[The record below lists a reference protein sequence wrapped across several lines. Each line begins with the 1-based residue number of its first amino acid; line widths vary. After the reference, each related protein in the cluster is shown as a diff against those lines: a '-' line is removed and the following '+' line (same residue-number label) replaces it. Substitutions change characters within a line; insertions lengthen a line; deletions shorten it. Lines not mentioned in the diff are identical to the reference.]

1 MAKYIVLSAKP
12 YDFVNDRQERV
23 QGLKLSYIN
32 PKAKQ
37 ENVMGFEPILASV
50 PVEFEKSL
58 VEVPGAYNMEF
69 EVVTGSKNR
78 AQLQLTEIEFIE
90 AVGF

>member
-1 MAKYIVLSAKP
+1 
-12 YDFVNDRQERV
+12 
-23 QGLKLSYIN
+23 
-32 PKAKQ
+32 
-37 ENVMGFEPILASV
+37 
-50 PVEFEKSL
+50 
-58 VEVPGAYNMEF
+58 MEF